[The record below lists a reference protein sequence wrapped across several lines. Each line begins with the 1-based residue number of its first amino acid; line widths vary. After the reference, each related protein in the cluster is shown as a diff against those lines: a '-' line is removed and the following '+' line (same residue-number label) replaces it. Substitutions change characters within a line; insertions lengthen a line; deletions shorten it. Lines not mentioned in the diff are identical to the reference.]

1 MTILKAKYFTAE
13 SKEAAEAMAL
23 AHFKCGREELTIDIV
38 SGDQE
43 GDESWQILAI
53 KGTEAETKSMDAA
66 YAFYYEPDGV
76 FLELY
81 KARGQGADLDR
92 NDLMLHITRKK
103 IIDPG
108 ISTIQN
114 LVEKG
119 SGRARIAIFQTE
131 FIYGEDINIVVTG
144 DELEASVRLLPPE
157 PNGPVLSIEDAKR
170 KLIEFGVVQGVDEE
184 ALASL
189 LESKEYG
196 EPRLIARA
204 TPPVDGEDG
213 KLIFHFSTD
222 ERTGSPRE
230 IGGGRV
236 DYRSLDLYVP
246 VTEGQLLVS
255 KTEATEG
262 EPGISVKG
270 NLIKQRPGKEISLPR
285 GKNVDVNDLKT
296 EMTATC
302 SGMVDFVNNA
312 INVSNIYKI
321 NGDCD
326 MSVGNIDFDGSI
338 HISGSVR
345 SGHTIKATDGITVGG
360 GVEGAKLIAGGSV
373 EVKGGMQGSMKGLIE
388 AGGSV
393 SIMYIEQG
401 TIVADGPVKVDVSIH
416 SRIESG
422 GTIHALGKRGAIIG
436 GQAAA
441 AGDII
446 ANFLGAISNTKTEIA
461 VGVMPRKR
469 ARIQALEK
477 EMENLAANKVK
488 LDQLE
493 VYLEKT
499 KGSMDNETW
508 TKLHLSGIENRRIN
522 NEDTQVHMT
531 EIAALK
537 SEIENAT
544 NSKVH
549 VFETAFSGS
558 RITIGSSAFKVL
570 DEISYASFRY
580 DNGEVVYGPCEISK
594 GDKR

>member
-1 MTILKAKYFTAE
+1 MNAKYFTAG
-13 SKEAAEAMAL
+13 SKEDAEAMAA
-23 AHFKCGREELTIDIV
+23 AHFKCGKEELTIDIV

-43 GDESWQILAI
+43 GDENWQILAI
-53 KGTEAETKSMDAA
+53 KGTAA
-66 YAFYYEPDGV
+66 DTRNMPASYALYYEQEGL
-76 FLELY
+76 FLEIY
-81 KARGQGADLDR
+81 KERGNGADLDR
-92 NDLMLHITRKK
+92 NDLMHHITRKR
-103 IIDPG
+103 IVDPG
-108 ISTIQN
+108 ISTIQG

-119 SGRARIAIFQTE
+119 SGRARIAISQAE
-131 FIYGEDINIVVTG
+131 HIYGEDINIVVTG

-157 PNGPVLSIEDAKR
+157 PNGPVLSIEDAK
-170 KLIEFGVVQGVDEE
+170 KKIFEFGVVQGVDEE
-184 ALASL
+184 ALAAL
-189 LESKEYG
+189 LSSKEYG
-196 EPRLIARA
+196 EPIVIAKA

-255 KTEATEG
+255 KTDATEG
-262 EPGISVKG
+262 EPGMSVKG
-270 NLIKQRPGKEISLPR
+270 NPIRQRPGKEISLPR
-285 GKNVDVNDLKT
+285 GKNVEINDLRT

-422 GTIHALGKRGAIIG
+422 GTIEALGKRGAIIG
-436 GQAAA
+436 GSAAA

-446 ANFLGAISNTKTEIA
+446 ANFLGALSNTKTEVA

-469 ARIQALEK
+469 ARIQTLEI
-477 EMENLAANKVK
+477 ELERLATDKIK
-488 LDQLE
+488 LDQLDA
-493 VYLEKT
+493 YLEKT

-522 NEDTQVHMT
+522 NEDRQIHQD

-537 SEIENAT
+537 TEIENAT
-544 NSKVH
+544 NSRVH
-549 VFETAFSGS
+549 VYETAFSGT

-570 DEISYASFRY
+570 DEIGYASFRY